1 MASPGLELL
10 FALAAPEIT
19 EPQDPL
25 ICFIHWELISQG
37 FRCLGKGE
45 KAGDDEKESERLP
58 DGWASNKELYTLRYG
73 NSKSKILCKA
83 LKVDI
88 TLLVNIMD
96 MKTEKLNNVTLI
108 VGDFIDKA
116 HLKDFSRVFKKKKE
130 LKRHLDTELML
141 PLLGPKVT
149 SGKLEKERDK
159 PPDYFTP
166 SVPPGSSA
174 PQHTPR
180 SSRENPSGN
189 IPYGAADLDPL
200 GGHTG
205 GMIFDPFGPGSRPRP
220 DPLVGLPPG
229 AVPPG
234 ARFDPFGPPGSRRP
248 GPDPDHLPPPGY
260 DDMFM

>member
-10 FALAAPEIT
+10 YALVAPEIS

-37 FRCLGKGE
+37 YRCLGKGE
-45 KAGDDEKESERLP
+45 KASADEKESETLP
-58 DGWASNKELYTLRYG
+58 GGWASNKELYTLRYA

-96 MKTEKLNNVTLI
+96 MKTEKVHNVTLI
-108 VGDFIDKA
+108 IGDFIDKA

-130 LKRHLDTELML
+130 LKRRLEMELS
-141 PLLGPKVT
+141 PLLGPKKT
-149 SGKLEKERDK
+149 SGKLEKEREN
-159 PPDYFTP
+159 PPDYFAP
-166 SVPPGSSA
+166 ILPPGSSA
-174 PQHTPR
+174 PHHNPR

-200 GGHTG
+200 GGHSG
-205 GMIFDPFGPGSRPRP
+205 GMIFDPFRPGSIPAP
-220 DPLVGLPPG
+220 EVGLPPG

-234 ARFDPFGPPGSRRP
+234 ARFDPFGPPGARRP
-248 GPDPDHLPPPGY
+248 EPDPDHLQPPGY
-260 DDMFM
+260 DDMYM